1 MRGVVIHLA
10 GVVWKDNPNDVEIPG
25 VRADIRIKLPGQLVT
40 PLLLARRIQLVNIS
54 PEEAQKYITQQSL
67 DLRYAA
73 KLGEHPLGYTR
84 NVQDPALATFYYN
97 GRAIDNPEDY
107 VEEEYEAKQFHGQ
120 DGLGRAMF
128 GYSDH
133 NQARLEARNA
143 NGEVRG
149 SYQYVNPLGED
160 IIVQYWSDGLGFHQ
174 IDNRPEVR
182 LQPVTETPEVRAAR
196 LAHMKAWEEAASLA
210 RANPDFTSTGAGDE
224 PYRAVQANTV
234 EEDPE
239 QDEILAAVSNQHQ
252 SLIRY
257 PSLPYTDHISPNVA
271 SDGLQDEGVVVEA
284 VARSVKKRDNEQG
297 SEDEPVSADPKGFFY
312 SFDYPVQ
319 LVAESAA
326 KKAARA
332 GFGESPQES
341 VVVETKTSNVPKVAP
356 EDDRVSLKAVLRG
369 ETLVDAV
376 HDAQVSPKQKLQ
388 LERN

>member
-1 MRGVVIHLA
+1 M
-10 GVVWKDNPNDVEIPG
+10 
-25 VRADIRIKLPGQLVT
+25 VT

-84 NVQDPALATFYYN
+84 NVQDPAIFYYN
-97 GRAIDNPEDY
+97 GRLIDNPEDY

-160 IIVQYWSDGLGFHQ
+160 VIVQYWSDGLGFHQ

-182 LQPVTETPEVRAAR
+182 LQPVTETPEVREAR
-196 LAHMKAWEEAASLA
+196 LAHLKAWEEAANLA
-210 RANPDFTSTGAGDE
+210 RANPDVSSSGSDE

-234 EEDPE
+234 EEEPE

-257 PSLPYTDHISPNVA
+257 PSLPYTDHIAPAVA
-271 SDGLQDEGVVVEA
+271 SDGLEDEGVVVEA
-284 VARSVKKRDNEQG
+284 VRSVKKRDNDQNDQAQAG

-332 GFGESPQES
+332 DFGESPQES
-341 VVVETKTSNVPKVAP
+341 VVVEAKETNVPKTVP
-356 EDDRVSLKAVLRG
+356 VDDRVSLKAVLSG

-376 HDAQVSPKQKLQ
+376 HDAQVSPKQRLQ
-388 LERN
+388 SERN

>member
-1 MRGVVIHLA
+1 M
-10 GVVWKDNPNDVEIPG
+10 E
-25 VRADIRIKLPGQLVT
+25 KLIQILTILSLVA
-40 PLLLARRIQLVNIS
+40 PLLLARRIQVVNIS

-67 DLRYAA
+67 DLRYAT

-97 GRAIDNPEDY
+97 GRRIDNPEDY

-182 LQPVTETPEVRAAR
+182 LQPVTETPEVREAR

-210 RANPDFTSTGAGDE
+210 RANPDVTSGGADE

-234 EEDPE
+234 EDDPE

-257 PSLPYTDHISPNVA
+257 PSLPYTDHILPSVA
-271 SDGLQDEGVVVEA
+271 SDALQDEGVVIEA
-284 VARSVKKRDNEQG
+284 FPRSVKKRNNEQQDEQTAG
-297 SEDEPVSADPKGFFY
+297 SGDEPVSADPKGFFY

-326 KKAARA
+326 KKARA
-332 GFGESPQES
+332 GFGEIPQES
-341 VVVETKTSNVPKVAP
+341 MVVETKATNVPKAAP
-356 EDDRVSLKAVLRG
+356 ADDRVSLKAVLRG

-388 LERN
+388 AERN

>member
-1 MRGVVIHLA
+1 MFLFFSY
-10 GVVWKDNPNDVEIPG
+10 P
-25 VRADIRIKLPGQLVT
+25 QLVT

-97 GRAIDNPEDY
+97 GRLIDNPEDY

-160 IIVQYWSDGLGFHQ
+160 VIVQYWSDGLGFHQ
-174 IDNRPEVR
+174 IDNRPEIR
-182 LQPVTETPEVRAAR
+182 LQPVTETPEVREAR
-196 LAHMKAWEEAASLA
+196 LAHMRAWEEAARLA
-210 RANPDFTSTGAGDE
+210 RANPDFSSSGADE

-234 EEDPE
+234 EDDPE

-257 PSLPYTDHISPNVA
+257 PSLPYTDHISPSVA
-271 SDGLQDEGVVVEA
+271 SDAVHDEGVVVEA
-284 VARSVKKRDNEQG
+284 VARSVKKRDNDQTASGDEQV
-297 SEDEPVSADPKGFFY
+297 PADPKGFFY

-332 GFGESPQES
+332 GFGESSQAS
-341 VVVETKTSNVPKVAP
+341 MVVETKAANVPKAGP
-356 EDDRVSLKAVLRG
+356 ADDRVSLKAVLRG

-388 LERN
+388 LKRN

>member
-1 MRGVVIHLA
+1 MMEKFLQVLTILS
-10 GVVWKDNPNDVEIPG
+10 
-25 VRADIRIKLPGQLVT
+25 LVT

-67 DLRYAA
+67 DLRYAS

-84 NVQDPALATFYYN
+84 NVQDPATFYYN
-97 GRAIDNPEDY
+97 GRLIDNPEDY

-160 IIVQYWSDGLGFHQ
+160 VIVQYWSDGLGFHQ

-182 LQPVTETPEVRAAR
+182 LQPVTETPEVREAR
-196 LAHMKAWEEAASLA
+196 LAHMKAWEEAANLA
-210 RANPDFTSTGAGDE
+210 RANPDVTSGSTDDE

-234 EEDPE
+234 EDEPE

-257 PSLPYTDHISPNVA
+257 PSLPYTDHISPSVS
-271 SDGLQDEGVVVEA
+271 SDALGDEGVVVEA
-284 VARSVKKRDNEQG
+284 VRNVKKRNNEQDEQAAG
-297 SEDEPVSADPKGFFY
+297 SEDEPAVSADPKGFFY

-332 GFGESPQES
+332 EFGESPQES
-341 VVVETKTSNVPKVAP
+341 VVVETKDTSVPKAVP
-356 EDDRVSLKAVLRG
+356 VDDRVSLKAVLSG

-388 LERN
+388 VERN

>member
-1 MRGVVIHLA
+1 M
-10 GVVWKDNPNDVEIPG
+10 
-25 VRADIRIKLPGQLVT
+25 VT

-73 KLGEHPLGYTR
+73 KLGEHPLGYAR
-84 NVQDPALATFYYN
+84 NVQDPATFYYN
-97 GRAIDNPEDY
+97 GRLIDNPEDY
-107 VEEEYEAKQFHGQ
+107 VEEEYEARQFHG
-120 DGLGRAMF
+120 
-128 GYSDH
+128 
-133 NQARLEARNA
+133 QARLEARNA

-149 SYQYVNPLGED
+149 SYQYVNPSGED
-160 IIVQYWSDGLGFHQ
+160 VIVQYWSDGLGFHQ

-182 LQPVTETPEVRAAR
+182 LQPVTETPEVREAR
-196 LAHMKAWEEAASLA
+196 LAHMKAWEEAANLA
-210 RANPDFTSTGAGDE
+210 RANPDVTSGSSDE

-234 EEDPE
+234 EEEPE

-257 PSLPYTDHISPNVA
+257 PSLPYTDHISPSVS
-271 SDGLQDEGVVVEA
+271 SDGLEDEGVVIEA
-284 VARSVKKRDNEQG
+284 VRSVKKRDNEQDDQVQADYSG
-297 SEDEPVSADPKGFFY
+297 DEPVSADPKGFFY

-341 VVVETKTSNVPKVAP
+341 VVVETKETNVPKAVP
-356 EDDRVSLKAVLRG
+356 VDDRVSLKAVLSG

-376 HDAQVSPKQKLQ
+376 HDAQVSPKQRLQ
-388 LERN
+388 TERN

>member
-1 MRGVVIHLA
+1 MPAKSLA
-10 GVVWKDNPNDVEIPG
+10 
-25 VRADIRIKLPGQLVT
+25 LVT

-54 PEEAQKYITQQSL
+54 PEEAQQYITQQSL
-67 DLRYAA
+67 DLRYAS
-73 KLGEHPLGYTR
+73 KLGEHPLGYAR
-84 NVQDPALATFYYN
+84 NVQDPTLATFYYN
-97 GRAIDNPEDY
+97 GRRIEHPEDY

-160 IIVQYWSDGLGFHQ
+160 VIVQYWSDGLGFHQ

-182 LQPVTETPEVRAAR
+182 LQPVTETPEVREAR
-196 LAHMKAWEEAASLA
+196 LAHLKAWEEAANLA
-210 RANPDFTSTGAGDE
+210 RANPDVTAASGSDE
-224 PYRAVQANTV
+224 PYRAVQVNTV
-234 EEDPE
+234 DDEVE

-257 PSLPYTDHISPNVA
+257 PSLPYTEHIAPSTVDA
-271 SDGLQDEGVVVEA
+271 HHDEGVVVEA
-284 VARSVKKRDNEQG
+284 VRSVKKRENDQDEAHA
-297 SEDEPVSADPKGFFY
+297 SEDEPSVPADPKGFFY

-326 KKAARA
+326 KKAARLA
-332 GFGESPQES
+332 DGGFGENPQES
-341 VVVETKTSNVPKVAP
+341 VVVETKQSPV
-356 EDDRVSLKAVLRG
+356 DDRASLKAVLRG

-388 LERN
+388 AERN

>member
-1 MRGVVIHLA
+1 M
-10 GVVWKDNPNDVEIPG
+10 E
-25 VRADIRIKLPGQLVT
+25 KLIQVLTILSLVT

-84 NVQDPALATFYYN
+84 NVPADPATFYYN
-97 GRAIDNPEDY
+97 GRLIDNPEDY

-160 IIVQYWSDGLGFHQ
+160 VIVQYWSDGLGFHQ

-182 LQPVTETPEVRAAR
+182 LQPVTDTPEVREAR
-196 LAHMKAWEEAASLA
+196 LAHLKAWEEAANLA
-210 RANPDFTSTGAGDE
+210 RANPAVTSGGSDE

-234 EEDPE
+234 EEEPE

-257 PSLPYTDHISPNVA
+257 PSLPYTDHISPSV
-271 SDGLQDEGVVVEA
+271 SSGGQQDEGVVVEA
-284 VARSVKKRDNEQG
+284 VRSVKKRDNEQDDQP
-297 SEDEPVSADPKGFFY
+297 DEAVSADPKGFFY

-326 KKAARA
+326 KKAARV
-332 GFGESPQES
+332 GLDEIPQES
-341 VVVETKTSNVPKVAP
+341 VVVETKETNAPKAVPF
-356 EDDRVSLKAVLRG
+356 DDRVSLKAVLSG

-376 HDAQVSPKQKLQ
+376 HDAQVSPKQRLQ
-388 LERN
+388 SERN

>member
-1 MRGVVIHLA
+1 MA
-10 GVVWKDNPNDVEIPG
+10 
-25 VRADIRIKLPGQLVT
+25 KLIQVLTILSLVA

-54 PEEAQKYITQQSL
+54 PEEAQKFITQQSL
-67 DLRYAA
+67 DLRYAS

-84 NVQDPALATFYYN
+84 NIQDPALASFYYN
-97 GRAIDNPEDY
+97 GRVIEHPEDY

-160 IIVQYWSDGLGFHQ
+160 VIVQYWSDGLGFHQ

-182 LQPVTETPEVRAAR
+182 LQPVTETPEVREAR

-210 RANPDFTSTGAGDE
+210 RANPDVSDD
-224 PYRAVQANTV
+224 PYRAVQSNAV
-234 EEDPE
+234 EDEPE

-252 SLIRY
+252 ALIRY
-257 PSLPYTDHISPNVA
+257 PSLPYTDHIAPGA
-271 SDGLQDEGVVVEA
+271 SALADEGVIVEA
-284 VARSVKKRDNEQG
+284 VRSVRKRENDPQTNEDDH
-297 SEDEPVSADPKGFFY
+297 EVSADPKGFFY

-326 KKAARA
+326 KKARGSSLAD
-332 GFGESPQES
+332 GFGESPQET
-341 VVVETKTSNVPKVAP
+341 VVVEAQELPNAPKAAP
-356 EDDRVSLKAVLRG
+356 VDDRVSLKAVLRG

-388 LERN
+388 AERN

>member
-1 MRGVVIHLA
+1 MA
-10 GVVWKDNPNDVEIPG
+10 
-25 VRADIRIKLPGQLVT
+25 KLIQILTILSLVA

-54 PEEAQKYITQQSL
+54 PEVAQQYITQQSL
-67 DLRYAA
+67 DLRYAS

-97 GRAIDNPEDY
+97 GRLIEHPEDY

-160 IIVQYWSDGLGFHQ
+160 VIVQYWSDGLGFHQ

-182 LQPVTETPEVRAAR
+182 LQPVTETPEVREAR
-196 LAHMKAWEEAASLA
+196 LAHLKAWEEAASLA
-210 RANPDFTSTGAGDE
+210 RANPDVTSGAGSDD

-234 EEDPE
+234 EDEPE

-257 PSLPYTDHISPNVA
+257 PSLPYTEHIAPSAADAPN
-271 SDGLQDEGVVVEA
+271 DQGVVVEA
-284 VARSVKKRDNEQG
+284 VRSVKKRENDNEATG
-297 SEDEPVSADPKGFFY
+297 EDEPVPADPKGFFY

-326 KKAARA
+326 KKAARPA
-332 GFGESPQES
+332 DPFGETPQAS
-341 VVVETKTSNVPKVAP
+341 TVVETKQHPV
-356 EDDRVSLKAVLRG
+356 DDRVSLKAVLNG

-388 LERN
+388 AERN